1 MKVVKQHLYMR
12 QAVFLLNVLPCLLLT
27 LLLAACQPT
36 PTEDVVVN
44 KGDGVYEQKLS
55 EAQATAAPQNG
66 QRTEPPAA
74 TPVPCL
80 TEPHWKGEIA
90 FRYLT
95 IDIDVDVEAPEA
107 GLFPVYAV
115 EGADFADGDA
125 RVAQVV
131 DCLLEDVVGVRPG
144 GNTKEEVYR
153 LLNCMLEGTYDPETD
168 SMIPPD
174 EEEARWIIEE
184 MTKEAAAAP
193 EADSYA
199 PTDRTRPAQ
208 IDTRWAY
215 RLANGE
221 EWEVWLSADS
231 LSVTR
236 EPCGNVQPE
245 SWVATGNAVDGEPPH
260 PLEHVELTQAEAE
273 AIVADF
279 LERADIGTFGIS
291 HIEKARTVRSYSGET
306 ISEGW
311 RIKCARVCGDCRPF
325 ASRGY
330 SEDALRFANDDD
342 AYSPELPPE
351 NMLIYVDGGGI
362 RAFSWSHPLRILE
375 QVAETVELL
384 PYEQVQERICQTIRS
399 ALAWQGDRPP
409 GTTLSDG
416 DVQRVV
422 LSTCCIPQKD
432 APGRFYL
439 TPAWFVLFGF
449 DIDKPYAA
457 MPQAIAIN
465 AVDVSRFDIEKV
477 H

>member
-1 MKVVKQHLYMR
+1 MKIKKVMS
-12 QAVFLLNVLPCLLLT
+12 C
-27 LLLAACQPT
+27 LLAAALLSSCRPT
-36 PTEDVVVN
+36 PEVEPVVN

-279 LERADIGTFGIS
+279 LERADIGTFGVS
-291 HIEKARTVRSYSGET
+291 LMEKARIVRNYTGET
-306 ISEGW
+306 ISEGY
-311 RIKCARVCGDCRPF
+311 RFECTRVGGDCLPF
-325 ASRGY
+325 SFRQY
-330 SEDALRFANDDD
+330 SGGNSLRFSDD
-342 AYSPELPPE
+342 AYAPGLLQETMTL
-351 NMLIYVDGGGI
+351 YVDGGGV
-362 RAFSWSHPLRILE
+362 RQFVWTAPLTIVE
-375 QVAETVELL
+375 QAAQNIELL
-384 PYEQVQERICQTIRS
+384 PFDQMQSLIRQ
-399 ALAWQGDRPP
+399 ALRASLSWTGDKQSGSVFSGGRV
-409 GTTLSDG
+409 T
-416 DVQRVV
+416 RVV
-422 LSTCCIPQKD
+422 LSACCIPQKD

-465 AVDVSRFDIEKV
+465 AVDGSRIAIEKV

>member
-279 LERADIGTFGIS
+279 LERADIGTFGVS
-291 HIEKARTVRSYSGET
+291 LMEKARIVRNYTGET
-306 ISEGW
+306 ISEGY
-311 RIKCARVCGDCRPF
+311 RFECTRVGGDCLPF
-325 ASRGY
+325 SFRQY
-330 SEDALRFANDDD
+330 SGGNSLRFSDD
-342 AYSPELPPE
+342 AYAPGLPQE
-351 NMLIYVDGGGI
+351 TMTLYVDGGGV
-362 RAFSWSHPLRILE
+362 RQFVWTAPLTIVE
-375 QVAETVELL
+375 QAAQNIELL
-384 PYEQVQERICQTIRS
+384 PFDQMQSLIRQ
-399 ALAWQGDRPP
+399 ALRASLSWTGDKQSGSVFSGGRV
-409 GTTLSDG
+409 T
-416 DVQRVV
+416 RVV
-422 LSTCCIPQKD
+422 LSACCIPQKD

-439 TPAWFVLFGF
+439 TPAWFVLVSLNELEAKG
-449 DIDKPYAA
+449 AL
-457 MPQAIAIN
+457 PQAIAIN
-465 AVDVSRFDIEKV
+465 AVDGSRIAIEKAY
-477 H
+477 